1 MASSSSGRAHGGKD
15 QMDIFLVPPPVR
27 DRLGDAVSDG
37 LTTMFADA
45 YRLVNER
52 SDRRFAEM
60 RTESDRR
67 FAEMRTESDRRF
79 TELMERF
86 EHRLAEQL
94 ANTRF
99 DMLKWSFLF
108 WISQVATLGG
118 VIALLLRSRP

>member
-1 MASSSSGRAHGGKD
+1 
-15 QMDIFLVPPPVR
+15 MDILLVPTSVR
-27 DRLGDAVSDG
+27 DKLWDAVSDG

-52 SDRRFAEM
+52 SDRRFADM

-79 TELMERF
+79 IELMERF

-108 WISQVATLGG
+108 WISQAATLGG
-118 VIALLLRSRP
+118 VIALLLRSRPS